1 MTVEEYNDIMILT
14 AKEFIE
20 QQPSSRARLRAAVA
34 VHAANL

>member
-20 QQPSSRARLRAAVA
+20 QEPSSSTRLHAAMA